1 MSASGPIWY
10 NIGQSKGR
18 FSHKAMKKASRALFL
33 VAVALCAVVLGRMAS
48 KGLRSGLPDAYAG
61 ESRAPAMSAAH
72 EIAGIVT
79 KVSDGNTIQLTDAQG
94 VQHKIRLLD
103 IDAPEAGQTFGAKS
117 TARLN
122 ALVGGKPVRVTYSQ
136 TDKYGR
142 ILGTVWLDGR
152 DVNLQ
157 MVSEGMAWCY
167 HYSKNDRYAAAQSA
181 ARTRRI
187 GLWAN
192 PNAQDPWAYRKGI
205 KPQGGSGGVSVE
217 RVAQTQPASTQVPVG
232 YFSSSRIEYRAG
244 KGPVASR
251 TPAPVCDKWPDTG
264 FWLSTNSM
272 KRHNKDCENYR
283 KTRGYPCRKDEG
295 SPCGKCGG

>member
-1 MSASGPIWY
+1 M
-10 NIGQSKGR
+10 
-18 FSHKAMKKASRALFL
+18 FL
-33 VAVALCAVVLGRMAS
+33 VAVALCAVVLGRMAC

-61 ESRAPAMSAAH
+61 ESCAPAMSAAH
-72 EIAGIVT
+72 EVAGVVT
-79 KVSDGNTIQLTDAQG
+79 KVADGDTIRVTDAQG

-103 IDAPEAGQTFGAKS
+103 IDAPESTQTFGGES
-117 TARLN
+117 TARLKS
-122 ALVGGKPVRVTYSQ
+122 LIGGKTVRVTYSD

-142 ILGTVWLDGR
+142 LLGTVWLGGK

-157 MVSEGMAWCY
+157 MLSEGMAWCY
-167 HYSKNDRYAAAQSA
+167 HYSKNERYAAAQSA

-192 PNAQDPWAYRKGI
+192 PDAQDPWAYRKGL
-205 KPQGGSGGVSVE
+205 KPQGEAQQVARQTQTGSG
-217 RVAQTQPASTQVPVG
+217 STQLPSG
-232 YFSSSRIEYRAG
+232 NFTDSRVEYRAG
-244 KGPVASR
+244 NGPIASR

-264 FWLSTNSM
+264 WWLSTNSM
-272 KRHNKDCENYR
+272 KRHNRRCENYR

>member
-1 MSASGPIWY
+1 
-10 NIGQSKGR
+10 
-18 FSHKAMKKASRALFL
+18 MKKTSRALFL
-33 VAVALCAVVLGRMAS
+33 VAAAFCAVVLGRMAC

-72 EIAGIVT
+72 EVAGVVT
-79 KVSDGNTIQLTDAQG
+79 KVSDGDTIRVTDAQG

-103 IDAPEAGQTFGAKS
+103 IDAPESSQTFGGES
-117 TARLN
+117 TARLKS
-122 ALVGGKPVRVTYSQ
+122 LIGGKTVKVTYSE

-142 ILGTVWLDGR
+142 LLGTVWLGGK

-157 MVSEGMAWCY
+157 MLSEGMAWCY
-167 HYSKNDRYAAAQSA
+167 HYSKNERYAAAQSA

-192 PNAQDPWAYRKGI
+192 PNAQDPWAYRRGL
-205 KPQGGSGGVSVE
+205 KPQGEAQQVA
-217 RVAQTQPASTQVPVG
+217 RQAQTGSESTQVPSG
-232 YFSSSRIEYRAG
+232 YFSDSRVEYRAG
-244 KGPVASR
+244 NGPIASR
-251 TPAPVCDKWPDTG
+251 PPAPVCDKWPDTG
-264 FWLSTNSM
+264 WWLSTNSM
-272 KRHNKDCENYR
+272 KRHNRRCENYR

>member
-1 MSASGPIWY
+1 
-10 NIGQSKGR
+10 
-18 FSHKAMKKASRALFL
+18 MKKTSRALFL
-33 VAVALCAVVLGRMAS
+33 VAAAFCAVVLGRMAC

-72 EIAGIVT
+72 EVAGVVT
-79 KVSDGNTIQLTDAQG
+79 KVSDGNTIRVTDAQG

-103 IDAPEAGQTFGAKS
+103 IDAPESSQTFGGES
-117 TARLN
+117 TARLKS
-122 ALVGGKPVRVTYSQ
+122 LIGGKTVKVTYSE

-142 ILGTVWLDGR
+142 LLGTVWLGGK

-157 MVSEGMAWCY
+157 MLFEGMAWCY
-167 HYSKNDRYAAAQSA
+167 HYSKNERYAAAQSA

-192 PNAQDPWAYRKGI
+192 PNAQDPWAYRRGL
-205 KPQGGSGGVSVE
+205 KPQGEAQQVA
-217 RVAQTQPASTQVPVG
+217 RQAQTGSESTQVPSG
-232 YFSSSRIEYRAG
+232 YFSDSRVEYRAG
-244 KGPVASR
+244 NGPIASR
-251 TPAPVCDKWPDTG
+251 PPAPVCDKWPDTG
-264 FWLSTNSM
+264 WWLSTNSM
-272 KRHNKDCENYR
+272 KRHNRRCENYR